1 MKTIKFKHWV
11 YITKIKR
18 ENEYYQRLDRMA
30 NSLIKFYYDSFKK
43 SKL

>member
-18 ENEYYQRLDRMA
+18 QNEYYQRLDKIA
-30 NSLIKFYYDSFKK
+30 NNLVKFYYDSLK